1 MTRTIQFIAGAVLGL
16 ALLTSCQSKSYRIE
30 GSGDA
35 LKDGDTLFLTTDLTS
50 LTPSDTIVVEGGKF
64 TITGETDSTYFCLLY
79 SPKDNTIAMPFFVEP
94 GTIKMTLPAEME
106 NARVEGTLCNKEWQS
121 VSDTT
126 AMLSKQ
132 MSQLSMQMYSGQ
144 TNMEEQSRIQGE
156 MEKLNNRFKQFIFD
170 KGKQNINNE
179 FGYFIV
185 TFYSNGLMEPAQC
198 KELIGLM
205 PDNLRQRKPIRQM
218 EEALQTLQGTSE
230 GSQINDFKM
239 ADMSGNEISIL
250 NEVKQ
255 HKITVL
261 DFWASWCGPCR
272 QAMPQVVSIYQQYHD
287 KGLGIIG
294 ISLDE
299 QKEAWTVAVKE
310 LGMTWVQVSDL
321 KGWDNAA
328 AQAFGIR
335 AIPHMMILDQDGRIM
350 KNDLRPAELEALCAE
365 KLK

>member
-1 MTRTIQFIAGAVLGL
+1 MRRTIRLIAGAMMGI
-16 ALLTSCQSKSYRIE
+16 ALLASCQSKSYRVE

-35 LKDGDTLFLTTDLTS
+35 LKDGDTLFLTTDLTN

-64 TITGETDSTYFCLLY
+64 AITGETDSTYFCLLF

-94 GTIKMTLPAEME
+94 GTIKMTLPAGME
-106 NARVEGTLCNKEWQS
+106 NARVEGTLCNNEWQT

-126 AMLSKQ
+126 AALSKK

-144 TNMEEQSRIQGE
+144 ANMGEQSRIQGE
-156 MEKLNNRFKQFIFD
+156 MEQLNNHFKQFIFE

-185 TFYSNGLMEPAQC
+185 TFYSSGLLEPAQC

-205 PDNLRQRKPIRQM
+205 PENLRQREPIKQM
-218 EEALQTLQGTSE
+218 EEALQSIQGTDE
-230 GSQINDFKM
+230 GSKINDFKM
-239 ADMSGNEISIL
+239 ADMSGKDISVL

-272 QAMPQVVSIYQQYHD
+272 QAMPQVISIYQQYHD

-299 QKEAWTVAVKE
+299 EKEAWTAAVKE

-328 AQAFGIR
+328 AQAFGVR
-335 AIPHMMILDQDGRIM
+335 AIPHMIVLDQQGRII
-350 KNDLRPAELEALCAE
+350 KNGISPSELEGICAD
-365 KLK
+365 KCK